1 MPRSGPN
8 LCLCRPVSSG
18 GVELYNSDG
27 KIKVSNTLESRLE
40 LMAQQVGSSY
50 LLLEFASLNLFFRCK
65 FSLLMSNICLP
76 HLILE
81 IYQNSTSTQHNVKL
95 SSQSIVEQ
103 SI

>member
-40 LMAQQVGSSY
+40 LMAQQVGSS
-50 LLLEFASLNLFFRCK
+50 LHREFASLNLFFRCK

-95 SSQSIVEQ
+95 SSQSIVER